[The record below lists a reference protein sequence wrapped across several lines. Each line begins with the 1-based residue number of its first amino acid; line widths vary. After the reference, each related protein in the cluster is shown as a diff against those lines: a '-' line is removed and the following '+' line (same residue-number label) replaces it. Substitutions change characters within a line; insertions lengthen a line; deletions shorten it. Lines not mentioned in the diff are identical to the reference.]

1 VGQIILPD
9 GTVAC
14 DSAMTLA
21 DIPEDLLSS
30 TNRALLN
37 WKVD

>member
-1 VGQIILPD
+1 
-9 GTVAC
+9 
-14 DSAMTLA
+14 MTLA
-21 DIPEDLLSS
+21 DIPEELLTS